1 MSRPT
6 RLPVPKSATD
16 DARQRAIRSYVG
28 GLLVAVLAAVVPIVQ
43 AALGD
48 VQWSSAWWLAL
59 LNAVLSPALYA
70 VVAYVGRPLKPP
82 V

>member
-1 MSRPT
+1 MFMSEFLVVSST
-6 RLPVPKSATD
+6 F
-16 DARQRAIRSYVG
+16 ARAPWLAIPLVG